1 MKQVVYHVSNNGN
14 PDKSGIFR
22 PRAFR
27 RRYPYVHKV
36 FTEQDAEYVQFDSGD
51 GNVIVTEEPRD
62 KFRSDQI
69 IQS

>member
-1 MKQVVYHVSNNGN
+1 MKEVVYHVSNNG
-14 PDKSGIFR
+14 DGQSGIFR

-36 FTEQDAEYVQFDSGD
+36 FTEQGAEYVQFDGGD
-51 GNVIVTEEPRD
+51 GNVIVTEEPAD
-62 KFRSDQI
+62 QFRSDQI